1 MLAVGHAEALLALQ
15 SSAFVVPLLVDFTM
29 QLANPI
35 WEDDEEL
42 MNEPAKANKYVLLYR
57 FLFCCHRVYESG

>member
-42 MNEPAKANKYVLLYR
+42 MNEPAKANKYVLFIPLV
-57 FLFCCHRVYESG
+57 FCCHRVYESG